1 MSSRCCT
8 LSTSTWQS
16 KKRQYCE
23 SIHQHLGLSR
33 PATHNMIT
41 HRHLHIRTHTCA
53 HAHTHTHCD
62 RHKCTHTH
70 KHMHDHTTHTTH
82 THNTTHTHTSTHT
95 HTHTHTHSPPH
106 PLPHHALPLV
116 LCFAALCF
124 CISWASFAVRKRCDV
139 PVKLMKNWEL
149 RYSWLYSLF
158 YFVSVLDLHENSPWT
173 NCNGWLGVKHQVT
186 YLHENV

>member
-23 SIHQHLGLSR
+23 SIHQHLGISR

-95 HTHTHTHSPPH
+95 HTHTHTLPTPPH

-139 PVKLMKNWEL
+139 PIKADEKSGAAVQLIVFIVLFPFWTCMKIRPEL
-149 RYSWLYSLF
+149 TATVDWA
-158 YFVSVLDLHENSPWT
+158 
-173 NCNGWLGVKHQVT
+173 
-186 YLHENV
+186 